1 MWSFIPAIAKGL
13 FGLGGQ
19 YMDNKRADKKQK
31 HELKAAVTK
40 SAIDRAK
47 EGNLSAAELDKI
59 SLSDR
64 GWKDEYLLI
73 ITTLPV
79 ILSFFPSMVTDIQ
92 AGFAALETMP
102 EYYWY
107 ALAMIYIDTLGFRRM
122 LRTVIAKYMDKAV
135 K

>member
-1 MWSFIPAIAKGL
+1 VWGLIPGVLRGL
-13 FGLGGQ
+13 FNLGGQ
-19 YMDNKRADKKQK
+19 YMTNKAEDKQQK
-31 HELKAAVTK
+31 HDLKAAVHK
-40 SAIDRAK
+40 GAIERATQ
-47 EGNLSAAELDKI
+47 GNLSAAELDKI

-79 ILSFFPSMVTDIQ
+79 ILSFFPSAVGHVQ
-92 AGFAALETMP
+92 AGFAALEGMP

-122 LRTVIAKYMDKAV
+122 LRTVIAKYMDKNV
-135 K
+135 N